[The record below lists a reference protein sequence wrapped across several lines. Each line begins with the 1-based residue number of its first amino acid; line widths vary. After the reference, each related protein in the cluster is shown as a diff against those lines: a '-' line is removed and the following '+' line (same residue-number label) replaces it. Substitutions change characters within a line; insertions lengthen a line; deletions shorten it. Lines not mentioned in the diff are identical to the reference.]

1 MDFSTVKDKLQEAGV
16 RCERGLTEAEVRLA
30 EDLFSFRFPPDL
42 KALLMFVLPTG
53 RGWPN
58 WRDVEDPEIARRLI
72 WPYEGM
78 CFDIENNVFWP
89 NSWGTK
95 PASLTEAFEIAKQ
108 KIEAAPKLIPV
119 FSHRY
124 LPDRPSL
131 EGNPVFSVY
140 QMDII
145 YYGSNLWNYFQNE
158 FPNYFRTARYH
169 ISEPLRPIEFW
180 SDYVDGGC

>member
-1 MDFSTVKDKLQEAGV
+1 MDFATVKDKLQEAGV
-16 RCERGLTEAEVRLA
+16 RCDRGLTQAEVCLA

-58 WRDVEDPEIARRLI
+58 WRDVEDPEIARMLI

-89 NSWGTK
+89 DSWGAK

-108 KIEAAPKLIPV
+108 KIETAPKLIPV
-119 FSHRY
+119 FGHRY

-131 EGNPVFSVY
+131 EGNPVSLFIKRIS
-140 QMDII
+140 
-145 YYGSNLWNYFQNE
+145 FT
-158 FPNYFRTARYH
+158 TARTFG
-169 ISEPLRPIEFW
+169 IILRMSSQIILELPVITLVIHF
-180 SDYVDGGC
+180 DR